1 MIAVC
6 VNWIPTCE
14 DLPDEDITVMVA
26 VSGAGVPQFAYL
38 TDGEWMFEN
47 GRPID
52 GEVTYW
58 ADLPEVPE

>member
-6 VNWIPTCE
+6 VNWIDVND
-14 DLPDEDITVMVA
+14 DLPDDEMLVMVA
-26 VSGAGVPQFAYL
+26 VLGQSLPEFGWKVGDQWYLSGGHV
-38 TDGEWMFEN
+38 
-47 GRPID
+47 IK